1 MNIDFVFSWAENEQG
16 KMVHVDNV
24 PRGIQCGC
32 KCPYCHERL
41 LARHGEVRQHGFAH
55 HSDTRGANLKICY
68 VVTMYKLAEQIIQN
82 AKRIHAPSYYGIF
95 PENRPFIS
103 WM

>member
-68 VVTMYKLAEQIIQN
+68 VVTMYKIGRADYS
-82 AKRIHAPSYYGIF
+82 KRKTYSCTF
-95 PENRPFIS
+95 LLWNIS
-103 WM
+103 